1 LSTQNSGKKGTIVM
15 GTVTN
20 VYQPG
25 WKTSQKGRDY
35 LAGGKLVL
43 DSKKGK
49 CEISFMQLFVD
60 GERTEDMPQIWNDI
74 DADTIKGK
82 RVVVNCTFDTDYT
95 HPSTGE
101 VKHQYKNPTDIE
113 YLDGNGSSDDEDED
127 VPEPTEDEAGIA
139 PPPSRKV
146 SPTLPSIDAN
156 QMRIM
161 RQSTLGYSATLLAG
175 KEFATPQLMVERTIE
190 VAGKL
195 LEYVIT
201 GDMPG
206 FGAEAEAD
214 ELEEDDV
221 IGEA

>member
-1 LSTQNSGKKGTIVM
+1 MSTQSSGKKGTIVM

-43 DSKKGK
+43 DSKEGK

-60 GERTEDMPQIWNDI
+60 GERTEDMPQIWNAI

-82 RVVVNCTFDTDYT
+82 RVVVSCTFDTDYT

-113 YLDGNGSSDDEDED
+113 YLDGNGPSDDEDED
-127 VPEPTEDEAGIA
+127 VPEPTDDEVGIA
-139 PPPSRKV
+139 PPPPAPQPMTIDDRIRWNSSVNNAVSRLPFDGDPFDSEAV
-146 SPTLPSIDAN
+146 SKWISGVDALALPVN
-156 QMRIM
+156 QLIQR
-161 RQSTLGYSATLLAG
+161 GPV
-175 KEFATPQLMVERTIE
+175 KPIE
-190 VAGKL
+190 V
-195 LEYVIT
+195 
-201 GDMPG
+201 
-206 FGAEAEAD
+206 EAD